1 MVLLLYFHNN
11 WWVEEKNSWRLGWVC
26 NGSPPNPQSNE
37 TVSPPFESRW
47 RKRKRLNQNCFWIDI
62 NEQIYLLNTLWLFS
76 FYKIIVSQF
85 SCNQMKLDR
94 KRKFES
100 FFDVKIFICSRVS
113 LSTLRN
119 WSKHNFFSFAS
130 IDLKFGVLTK
140 IWFQSILSKFCN
152 IAITL
157 RQKIDF

>member
-1 MVLLLYFHNN
+1 MVAIVVLSQQLMIWREQFVTLGMSVQRISPKSAKQ
-11 WWVEEKNSWRLGWVC
+11 WNSP
-26 NGSPPNPQSNE
+26 SP
-37 TVSPPFESRW
+37 FGGRW
-47 RKRKRLNQNCFWIDI
+47 RKRTWINQNCFGIDI

-76 FYKIIVSQF
+76 FYEIIVSQF

-119 WSKHNFFSFAS
+119 WSKHNFFSFVS
-130 IDLKFGVLTK
+130 IDLKFGMLTK
-140 IWFQSILSKFCN
+140 IWLTKIWHPLKIL
-152 IAITL
+152 
-157 RQKIDF
+157 